1 MGNSIG
7 NFQTVLLNHMIVI
20 TSNAP
25 KITNLDDKTFIR
37 KHKIMM
43 ENDQIDEK
51 EFEACDYVLIRH
63 ALSQMNYNLE

>member
-51 EFEACDYVLIRH
+51 EL
-63 ALSQMNYNLE
+63 